1 MRWDLEETVD
11 KFVRGVEIMN
21 PFAVGAVAVLFLIL
35 FFFACAMRISGRISQ
50 QEEIRSRKEY
60 GVMVDREPEEKHEAL
75 L

>member
-1 MRWDLEETVD
+1 
-11 KFVRGVEIMN
+11 MN

-50 QEEIRSRKEY
+50 QEEICSRKEY
-60 GVMVDREPEEKHEAL
+60 GVAVDRESEENHEAL